1 MTKVPVHKL
10 ASFRKAVSFGSY
22 TWRAIWKMEP
32 TRRDYQLERGGI
44 GGEAIGELNIQ
55 TGVFTTY
62 TAFDESRDSLVLK
75 EARSMGIAVVEMK
88 LNSSSRNEQ

>member
-1 MTKVPVHKL
+1 
-10 ASFRKAVSFGSY
+10 
-22 TWRAIWKMEP
+22 MEP

-44 GGEAIGELNIQ
+44 GGGAIGELNIQ